1 MTNILRYGVFFGLF
15 GSVFFSFSNMFLRL
29 CRNCGYSHGLLSDY
43 LIPKLYL
50 VDISVVATVL
60 FLFFLLNK
68 KQLLQTIKNKI
79 TRNIIGILLALCW
92 LLLGLYQLGTLNPI
106 VGLLQWLR
114 LTSYGALGTGLY
126 IFATNHNLSKFNLTS
141 QQLLPVLRLSVASS
155 IIFQAFVS
163 TYQWI
168 YQKHLFGYLLL
179 GEPSLTSQLGLA
191 KRIQDGAE
199 FVLPYG
205 TTAHPNILGG
215 LTALGMFILVIFK
228 ISEKQL
234 APGEVSRKAAWEA
247 FYIGAMIAGF
257 IIIYLTQSAAAA
269 VVLLVIGLVLLARH
283 LRLSDLF
290 NITPKN
296 SLTILFLGVFLS
308 VVLLSI
314 TTAQFTHWY
323 GENKTTQHSWYRRAY
338 LIESAQV
345 LIKDLSWKKIGGA
358 GLGQFTAQAPQ
369 QLRAYESARFNQPVH
384 HVPLLII
391 AETGL
396 LGIAGIFFI
405 TMYVLQQ
412 AHQKLL
418 IDSEGKNQKAINLVV
433 FVIVLMPLLVWDHYF
448 WSIAPATTMLFITA
462 TYAAL
467 RQLY

>member
-15 GSVFFSFSNMFLRL
+15 GSIFFSFSNMFLRL

-60 FLFFLLNK
+60 LLFFLLDK

-79 TRNIIGILLALCW
+79 SGNVVGILLALCW
-92 LLLGLYQLGTLNPI
+92 LLLGLYQLGTLNPT

-126 IFATNHNLSKFNLTS
+126 IFATNRNLSKYNLTS
-141 QQLLPVLRLSVASS
+141 QQVLPVLRLSVASS
-155 IIFQAFVS
+155 IVFQALVS

-179 GEPSLTSQLGLA
+179 GEPLLTGQPGLA

-199 FVLPYG
+199 LILPYG

-215 LTALGMFILVIFK
+215 LTALGLFMLVSFK
-228 ISEKQL
+228 MSEMKT
-234 APGEVSRKAAWEA
+234 APGRVFHKAAWESLH
-247 FYIGAMIAGF
+247 IGAMIAGF

-269 VVLLVIGLVLLARH
+269 LVLLLAGLVLLASH
-283 LRLSDLF
+283 FGLTNLY
-290 NITPKN
+290 N
-296 SLTILFLGVFLS
+296 STHKSIVTILFLG

-314 TTAQFTHWY
+314 TTAQFTQWY

-338 LIESAQV
+338 LIESTQE
-345 LIKDLSWKKIGGA
+345 LIKNISWKKIGGT

-369 QLRAYESARFNQPVH
+369 QLRAYESALFNQPVH

-396 LGIAGIFFI
+396 LGLAGILF
-405 TMYVLQQ
+405 TSMYLLKR

-418 IDSEGKNQKAINLVV
+418 MINLT
-433 FVIVLMPLLVWDHYF
+433 ILAITLTPLFVWDHYL
-448 WSIAPATTMLFITA
+448 WTIAPATTMLVLATA
-462 TYAAL
+462 YTAL
-467 RQLY
+467 RQLD